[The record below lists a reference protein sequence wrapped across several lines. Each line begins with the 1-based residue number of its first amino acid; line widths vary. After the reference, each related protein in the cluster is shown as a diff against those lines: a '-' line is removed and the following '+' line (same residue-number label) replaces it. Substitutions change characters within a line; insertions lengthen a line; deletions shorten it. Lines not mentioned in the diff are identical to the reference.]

1 MRKSVTVR
9 ENKSRSK
16 EYRTSLD
23 DASPVAEDFKPE
35 DVREREREREREST
49 LVHTILDNLHAL
61 ISLYTYVQHLN
72 IFQAHKRNVFEINLP
87 NKVTKILAVPP
98 RGTVKDA
105 IQPVLKKQGY
115 SFDIMELRFAN
126 NFRVSIHERERAS
139 ERERESMYMC
149 RGHTLLY

>member
-16 EYRTSLD
+16 EFRTSLD

-35 DVREREREREREST
+35 DVREREST
-49 LVHTILDNLHAL
+49 LVHTILDNLHTL

-126 NFRVSIHERERAS
+126 NFRVS
-139 ERERESMYMC
+139 
-149 RGHTLLY
+149 T